1 MPVAYNLKFIQ
12 RKRLRDGSDHIST
25 YIYKFKSD
33 VTGYFYIVNAERYT
47 GDVFALKFYCKK
59 DRKSIYKYNKVI
71 NKGDVKNILFTCAG
85 VLPII
90 LSNYN
95 AASFFLACSGRYDP
109 RSESIEP
116 HQANKRFKVYHL
128 LADEWI
134 GEKTFQHF
142 IYEQISCHL
151 WVNRNNADV
160 DVKEREIV
168 AMLRRTY
175 IDFPYYGL

>member
-1 MPVAYNLKFIQ
+1 MPVAYDLKFIQ

-59 DRKSIYKYNKVI
+59 DRKSVYKYNKVI

-95 AASFFLACSGRYDP
+95 AASFFLACSGR
-109 RSESIEP
+109 
-116 HQANKRFKVYHL
+116 
-128 LADEWI
+128 
-134 GEKTFQHF
+134 
-142 IYEQISCHL
+142 
-151 WVNRNNADV
+151 
-160 DVKEREIV
+160 
-168 AMLRRTY
+168 
-175 IDFPYYGL
+175 